1 MWNEAYQTEGVL
13 TYTLTVAA
21 ATSTITCIIGFWI
34 ADTLARYEIRNIAL
48 IRAVFVLPFVTPAIV
63 AAMGFLALVDT
74 DSILSRIGLDLYT
87 QTGIIGEIGES
98 LGFENLGN
106 FIALV
111 IALSWF
117 NISLVIRLLEPVIAR
132 LDKDWKIN
140 SSYFQEV
147 IH

>member
-1 MWNEAYQTEGVL
+1 MFRQIVQAVICLAFGLIIIAPVYLALDRLTKVTQSTIFESFQMWNDAYQTEGVL

-74 DSILSRIGLDLYT
+74 DSILSRIGLDLCFMSEEEEE
-87 QTGIIGEIGES
+87 QGP
-98 LGFENLGN
+98 
-106 FIALV
+106 
-111 IALSWF
+111 SWK
-117 NISLVIRLLEPVIAR
+117 SIR
-132 LDKDWKIN
+132 
-140 SSYFQEV
+140 
-147 IH
+147 

>member
-1 MWNEAYQTEGVL
+1 MFRQIVQAVICLAFGLIIIAPVYLAVDRLAKVTQSTIFDSFQMWNDAYQTEGVL

-34 ADTLARYEIRNIAL
+34 ADTLARYQIRNIAL

-87 QTGIIGEIGES
+87 QTGIIGEIGVS
-98 LGFENLGN
+98 
-106 FIALV
+106 
-111 IALSWF
+111 
-117 NISLVIRLLEPVIAR
+117 
-132 LDKDWKIN
+132 
-140 SSYFQEV
+140 
-147 IH
+147 